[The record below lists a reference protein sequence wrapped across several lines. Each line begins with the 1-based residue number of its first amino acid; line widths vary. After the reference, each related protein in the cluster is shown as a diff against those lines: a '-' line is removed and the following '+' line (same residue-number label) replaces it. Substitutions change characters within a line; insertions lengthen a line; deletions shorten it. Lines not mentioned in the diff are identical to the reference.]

1 MSDTVTDTMT
11 HPPADPESRLS
22 ERDVINWLRDNPD
35 FLKKHPE
42 LLDHMTAPKEKFGKG
57 VADFQ
62 HYMVQRL
69 KADRDEVLESA
80 REIVE
85 NSRANM
91 NSQTRIHRAIL
102 MLLEAQTF
110 EAFVSTITLDFPSL
124 LDIDIVSLIVETDGQ
139 VVPQIHM
146 QGVRAVPPGTIHL
159 LMKDKPI
166 MLETD
171 IQGLDEIYGG
181 GAGLVKS
188 QALMKLHV
196 GEEAPAAMIAF
207 GSRDPKAFE
216 STQGTELIAFL
227 GCVTERLFQAWLHI

>member
-1 MSDTVTDTMT
+1 MSDIMT
-11 HPPADPESRLS
+11 RPPADS
-22 ERDVINWLRDNPD
+22 EPALNDQDIVNWLKKNPG
-35 FLKKHPE
+35 FLSKHPE
-42 LLDHMTAPKEKFGKG
+42 LLDHMTPPKEKFGKG

-80 REIVE
+80 REVVE

-102 MLLEAQTF
+102 MLLEANNF
-110 EAFVSTITLDFPSL
+110 ENFVTTITLDFPSL
-124 LDIDIVSLIVETDGQ
+124 LDIDIVSLIVETDGG

-166 MLETD
+166 ILETN
-171 IQGLDEIYGG
+171 ISGLDEIYGG

-188 QALMKLHV
+188 QALVKLHI
-196 GEEAPAAMIAF
+196 GDESPAAMIAF
-207 GSRDPKAFE
+207 GSRDATAFE
-216 STQGTELIAFL
+216 STQGTELVAFL
-227 GCVTERLFQAWLHI
+227 GCVTERLFQAWLQI

>member
-1 MSDTVTDTMT
+1 MSEIMSR
-11 HPPADPESRLS
+11 PPEDKSPTLNEQ
-22 ERDVINWLRDNPD
+22 DVINWLRQHPR
-35 FLKKHPE
+35 FLSQHPE
-42 LLDHMTAPKEKFGKG
+42 LLDIMTPPKENFGKG

-69 KADRDEVLESA
+69 KADRDEVLETA

-85 NSRANM
+85 NTRANM

-102 MLLEAQTF
+102 MLLEAAHF

-139 VVPQIHM
+139 IVPQIHL
-146 QGVRAVPPGTIHL
+146 QGVRAVPPGTVHL

-166 MLETD
+166 ILEAN

-188 QALMKLHV
+188 QALLKLHI
-196 GEEAPAAMIAF
+196 GDDAPAAMIAF
-207 GSRDPKAFE
+207 GSRDPLAFE

-227 GCVTERLFQAWLHI
+227 GCVTERLFQSWLHIPA

>member
-1 MSDTVTDTMT
+1 MSDTMT
-11 HPPADPESRLS
+11 RPPLDSKPPLTEQ
-22 ERDVINWLRDNPD
+22 DVINWLRDHPD

-85 NSRANM
+85 SSRANM

-102 MLLEAQTF
+102 MLLEAHSF
-110 EAFVSTITLDFPSL
+110 ESFVSTITLDFPSL
-124 LDIDIVSLIVETDGQ
+124 LDVDIVSLIVETDGG

-146 QGVRAVPPGTIHL
+146 QGVRAVAPGTVHL

-166 MLETD
+166 VLEAG
-171 IQGLDEIYGG
+171 INGLDEIYGG

-216 STQGTELIAFL
+216 STQGTELVAFL